1 MDVERYLEGL
11 KRMGIEYHLQTKEEY
26 AIVQKAYVL
35 DTISYELGRFARI
48 SLTIAHAINRLCIDI
63 FAESEMVKITDESE
77 KLAEK
82 ITQDM
87 IKDIGKNPI
96 FDIGIATEG
105 IRKLESLLSTTI
117 KDLGKGNLFNVVL
130 VPYHTFV
137 YTVHVNISKHIIGFE
152 QKVVDMFK
160 EGCRYFE
167 EKVYNRY
174 LDKMRKE
181 TTLQNI
187 SVIVNLMALL
197 ITLADSLANAIANK
211 LRDEIM
217 QLGGIPYGEKP
228 SD

>member
-1 MDVERYLEGL
+1 M
-11 KRMGIEYHLQTKEEY
+11 
-26 AIVQKAYVL
+26 
-35 DTISYELGRFARI
+35 
-48 SLTIAHAINRLCIDI
+48 
-63 FAESEMVKITDESE
+63 
-77 KLAEK
+77 
-82 ITQDM
+82 
-87 IKDIGKNPI
+87 
-96 FDIGIATEG
+96 
-105 IRKLESLLSTTI
+105 
-117 KDLGKGNLFNVVL
+117 GKGNLFNVVL

-174 LDKMRKE
+174 LDKMEKK
-181 TTLQNI
+181 TTLQI
-187 SVIVNLMALL
+187 IYQIINLMALL

>member
-1 MDVERYLEGL
+1 MDVDRYLEGL
-11 KRMGIEYHLQTKEEY
+11 KRMGIEYQPKDFDEY
-26 AIVQKAYVL
+26 QILQKAYVL
-35 DTISYELGRFARI
+35 DTICYELSRFARI
-48 SLTIAHAINRLCIDI
+48 SLAMAHAIYRLCIDI
-63 FAESEMVKITDESE
+63 FAESEIVKITDEHA

-96 FDIGIATEG
+96 FDIGITTEG

-130 VPYHTFV
+130 VPYHAFV
-137 YTVHVNISKHIIGFE
+137 YSVHVNISKHIIGFE

-160 EGCRYFE
+160 EGCKYFE
-167 EKVYNRY
+167 EKVYGKY
-174 LDKMRKE
+174 FDKMRKE
-181 TTLQNI
+181 TTLHNI